1 MVHVKAA
8 QHTFFSCCFG
18 FWLIWAA
25 ISDISYKQEKENRKQ
40 KVNKWIQSRKIKLN
54 NGSLNSSSNV
64 RNIEKECLLPFLFST
79 VHVSAVCC
87 SLALAKREY
96 WVPEITLI
104 EIDTD
109 SLLAYVS
116 WVKVA
121 SLPVVYSTTYK
132 RLAAR
137 SFLKNYLWLT
147 WQPLCNRL
155 VSMGILL
162 QCNENFFEE
171 TAPLNSKS
179 TEELEVMYHK
189 GSIKES
195 K

>member
-87 SLALAKREY
+87 SLALAEREY
-96 WVPEITLI
+96 WEPEITWN
-104 EIDTD
+104 EIGTD
-109 SLLAYVS
+109 SLLTYVC

-121 SLPVVYSTTYK
+121 SLSVLYSTTYK

-137 SFLKNYLWLT
+137 SSLKNYLWLT

-155 VSMGILL
+155 VSMGIVL
-162 QCNENFFEE
+162 QCNENV
-171 TAPLNSKS
+171 LK
-179 TEELEVMYHK
+179 
-189 GSIKES
+189 KEHH
-195 K
+195 